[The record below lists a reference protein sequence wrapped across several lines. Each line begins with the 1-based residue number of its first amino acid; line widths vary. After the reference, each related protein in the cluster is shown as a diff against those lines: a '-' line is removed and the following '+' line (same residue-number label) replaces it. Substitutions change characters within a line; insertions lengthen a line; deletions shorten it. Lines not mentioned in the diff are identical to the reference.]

1 MKSNNEFSYNFIPP
15 SIKGC
20 SENSVADINESFT
33 INISDKVDNI
43 ENVNVLSKTVEV
55 NTNNIQELNDISIS
69 TINNTP
75 INGDL
80 DFEMIYESEEPLDRN
95 ISATDYIEEKI
106 KRKNSKL
113 EANPK
118 RTKENESSS

>member
-20 SENSVADINESFT
+20 NENSVADINESFT